1 MVILPHHAPH
11 SSSLTILLLI
21 TISHSRAFYILAP
34 LVERSRTVLSAVS
47 SDAPPAP
54 SSNRPVVIYE
64 GFWHEAKAMMDARQS
79 SLPWKSQ
86 TIPFDLQ
93 RKVCTTPAKGKRLET
108 VTVAEVFAY
117 TVPGRIRQARAAVL
131 STIPEEAPPKVL
143 NFVVFPDSSYDL
155 PIFGADFVS
164 LPGGH
169 LVVLDFQPVSSTSL
183 SVAEKAL
190 RDIHAHYTA
199 LLPSHG
205 EIPDAARSFFSPYYM
220 FIRVEG
226 DALVETTVLAA
237 FKAYFS
243 AYLDLV
249 EHASPIRVEETSR
262 LLEVQEG
269 HRNYATYRAVND
281 PARGML
287 TRMYGRSWTERLIYE
302 VLFEQADRELEDDG
316 GITVEAV
323 RSGGTGG

>member
-86 TIPFDLQ
+86 TIPFNLQ

-117 TVPGRIRQARAAVL
+117 TVPGRIRQARAAV
-131 STIPEEAPPKVL
+131 
-143 NFVVFPDSSYDL
+143 
-155 PIFGADFVS
+155 
-164 LPGGH
+164 
-169 LVVLDFQPVSSTSL
+169 
-183 SVAEKAL
+183 
-190 RDIHAHYTA
+190 
-199 LLPSHG
+199 
-205 EIPDAARSFFSPYYM
+205 
-220 FIRVEG
+220 
-226 DALVETTVLAA
+226 
-237 FKAYFS
+237 
-243 AYLDLV
+243 
-249 EHASPIRVEETSR
+249 
-262 LLEVQEG
+262 
-269 HRNYATYRAVND
+269 
-281 PARGML
+281 
-287 TRMYGRSWTERLIYE
+287 
-302 VLFEQADRELEDDG
+302 
-316 GITVEAV
+316 
-323 RSGGTGG
+323 

>member
-1 MVILPHHAPH
+1 
-11 SSSLTILLLI
+11 
-21 TISHSRAFYILAP
+21 
-34 LVERSRTVLSAVS
+34 
-47 SDAPPAP
+47 
-54 SSNRPVVIYE
+54 
-64 GFWHEAKAMMDARQS
+64 
-79 SLPWKSQ
+79 
-86 TIPFDLQ
+86 
-93 RKVCTTPAKGKRLET
+93 

-143 NFVVFPDSSYDL
+143 NFVVFPDFSYDL

-190 RDIHAHYTA
+190 RDIHAHYSA

-226 DALVETTVLAA
+226 DALVE
-237 FKAYFS
+237 
-243 AYLDLV
+243 
-249 EHASPIRVEETSR
+249 
-262 LLEVQEG
+262 
-269 HRNYATYRAVND
+269 
-281 PARGML
+281 
-287 TRMYGRSWTERLIYE
+287 
-302 VLFEQADRELEDDG
+302 
-316 GITVEAV
+316 
-323 RSGGTGG
+323 